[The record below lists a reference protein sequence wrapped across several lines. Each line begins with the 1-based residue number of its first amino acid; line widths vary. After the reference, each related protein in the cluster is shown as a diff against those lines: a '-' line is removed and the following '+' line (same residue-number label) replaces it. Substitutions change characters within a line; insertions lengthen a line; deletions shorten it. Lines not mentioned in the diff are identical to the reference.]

1 MLADLRYVLR
11 SLRKSPGFAAVTVLS
26 LVRSLPMRHP
36 EQLVGVFQVDAEGIA
51 HYFTAER
58 LARDAARWMSI
69 TGIPNGPALGSVSDW
84 LGTGPRPSAAGA
96 AVTVRRSWGGS
107 AGGRGP
113 ITSCYGTC

>member
-1 MLADLRYVLR
+1 V
-11 SLRKSPGFAAVTVLS
+11 
-26 LVRSLPMRHP
+26 RHP
-36 EQLVGVFQVDAEGIA
+36 EQLVSVFEVDAEGIT